1 MKRIDDRDIRHFR
14 ELTRAALSEPETEAF
29 IEGLLQRESM
39 VAGIAEFVPAID
51 SETAGG
57 LYSEEV
63 FVIERLEAER
73 SKLFAEID
81 LYAQSRKAVRSYKS
95 RFPIPPVKPFFNR
108 KD

>member
-14 ELTRAALSEPETEAF
+14 ELTRAALGEPEAEAF
-29 IEGLLQRESM
+29 IERLLQRESM
-39 VAGIAEFVPAID
+39 VTGIAEFVPAID

-57 LYSEEV
+57 LYSEEM

-73 SKLFAEID
+73 SKLFTEID
-81 LYAQSRKAVRSYKS
+81 LYAQSKKAVRSYRSK
-95 RFPIPPVKPFFNR
+95 FPLPPVRPFFEK